1 MENIIEEIRQNEINL
16 LKEEREININDNIE
30 FNKTFNNKGNIYNI
44 NNNKSQKLNSYS
56 DYSLK
61 YKPIFIKGKEK
72 KDSKKNPKKN
82 YETILVE
89 NSKNNSNINAPQ
101 LFNILNE
108 TQKQK
113 SKEKRNLNELLF
125 NKNKALLW
133 YEILSSYDSYNKDKE
148 KISIKEN
155 KSKDLSINKK
165 ENEIIQELNQMHES
179 IIKQR
184 EIMNNANKKIE
195 IKNYQDVLNNIMKQI
210 KNVRKERQRENYI
223 FQKRIEMLEENIGQN
238 KLLKYKTPKKEINLL
253 NNIYSSN
260 KNRGN
265 QKRYYN
271 YMTKKDETNFGRFNS
286 YNKDRKSKNLY
297 NSYKNIHKGIN
308 YTMNKYNYS
317 FNNTNK
323 YMPKYFRKKLKE
335 KNKNNINTK
344 KNYFLQFYKKTM
356 NEIKKLNKENE
367 LIEKKYKNMPLTSE
381 QFNEIIIKKISKT
394 GPIKEINYQ
403 NNRYLIK
410 NKIKIISKKIID
422 DLLYEIIYDL
432 MFIESQRSEKNNK
445 LRLMSGFNDVCENL
459 NNLNEQEKEM
469 VSKNKNIYNII
480 IEQKQSKSYRNNYNY
495 NLIPAKKNKNK
506 VEISDNLI
514 EVIDEDRLKLFEAML
529 LHGCFYSD
537 FDIFEIYDEFVNE
550 QTKIILDDEI
560 NYIVNKYELLV
571 EKLCDEELKRAENEI
586 NEH

>member
-16 LKEEREININDNIE
+16 LKEEGEININDNIE

-432 MFIESQRSEKNNK
+432 MFIESQRSETNNK
-445 LRLMSGFNDVCENL
+445 LSLMSGFNDVCENL

-469 VSKNKNIYNII
+469 VSKYKNIYNII
-480 IEQKQSKSYRNNYNY
+480 IEQKQSKSYRNNYN
-495 NLIPAKKNKNK
+495 LIPIKKNKKK

>member
-16 LKEEREININDNIE
+16 LKEEGKININDNIE

-210 KNVRKERQRENYI
+210 KNVRKERQRESCV

-469 VSKNKNIYNII
+469 VSKYKNIYNII
-480 IEQKQSKSYRNNYNY
+480 IEQKQSKSYRNNYN
-495 NLIPAKKNKNK
+495 LITIKKNKKK

-537 FDIFEIYDEFVNE
+537 FDIFGIYDEFVNE

>member
-1 MENIIEEIRQNEINL
+1 MENIIEEIRQNQINL
-16 LKEEREININDNIE
+16 LKDEGEIDINDNIE
-30 FNKTFNNKGNIYNI
+30 FNKTFNNKGNINS
-44 NNNKSQKLNSYS
+44 NKSQKLNSYS
-56 DYSLK
+56 DFSLK
-61 YKPIFIKGKEK
+61 FKPIFIKGKEK
-72 KDSKKNPKKN
+72 NSLNKKPKKN
-82 YETILVE
+82 YETFIVE

-108 TQKQK
+108 TQKEK

-133 YEILSSYDSYNKDKE
+133 YEILSSYDSFNKDKE
-148 KISIKEN
+148 KKSIKVN
-155 KSKDLSINKK
+155 KSKNKSINKK
-165 ENEIIQELNQMHES
+165 EDEIIQELNKMHES

-195 IKNYQDVLNNIMKQI
+195 IKDYQDILNNIMKQI
-210 KNVRKERQRENYI
+210 QHVRKERQRENYL

-253 NNIYSSN
+253 NKIYYSN
-260 KNRGN
+260 KNKGY
-265 QKRYYN
+265 QKRYD
-271 YMTKKDETNFGRFNS
+271 TSKRDKTNFGRFYS
-286 YNKDRKSKNLY
+286 YNKNRKSKNLY
-297 NSYKNIHKGIN
+297 GSYNNIHKNIN
-308 YTMNKYNYS
+308 YAMNKYNYS

-323 YMPKYFRKKLKE
+323 DMPKYIRKKLKE
-335 KNKNNINTK
+335 EDKNKVNTK

-367 LIEKKYKNMPLTSE
+367 LIEKKYKNMPLTNE
-381 QFNEIIIKKISKT
+381 QFNEIIFNKISKT
-394 GPIKEINYQ
+394 GPIKETNYK

-410 NKIKIISKKIID
+410 NKIKIISRKIID
-422 DLLYEIIYDL
+422 DLLYECIYDL
-432 MFIESQRSEKNNK
+432 MIIESKRSKKNNK
-445 LRLMSGFNDVCENL
+445 LKLLSGFNEVCENL
-459 NNLNEQEKEM
+459 NILDEKEKKI
-469 VSKNKNIYNII
+469 VSKYNNKYNNI
-480 IEQKQSKSYRNNYNY
+480 IEQQQSMSYRNNYN
-495 NLIPAKKNKNK
+495 LIPIRKKKK
-506 VEISDNLI
+506 IVEISDDLFNL
-514 EVIDEDRLKLFEAML
+514 IDEDRLKLFEAML

-571 EKLCDEELKRAENEI
+571 EKLCDEELKRAEIEI